1 MPQASAVAAR
11 APQRGPAGN
20 YYMEIHPDPDCL
32 HRRRAGPGHR
42 PPPAR
47 RPRTSLFRL
56 ALLAFAGLFLLSV
69 VLTASLRWL
78 NPPTSAFMLAAR
90 LVAAANGD
98 QDFHNEQHWI
108 PLTAQSPWA
117 SVAVIA
123 AEDQK
128 FPRHRGFDFDAMHSA
143 LDAHQR
149 GAGLRGASTLSQ
161 QLAKNLYLWSGRS
174 WLRKALEAWLTL
186 LLESTLDKRRILE
199 LYLNVVEFGPGV
211 YGVEAASQR
220 YFGHSADAL
229 SAEQAAALAAVLPS
243 PSNYSVTAPSDYVRA
258 RQRWILTQMRALG
271 GVAVVRSL
279 DPR

>member
-1 MPQASAVAAR
+1 MA
-11 APQRGPAGN
+11 
-20 YYMEIHPDPDCL
+20 IHPDPDGL
-32 HRRRAGPGHR
+32 HRRRAGVGHR
-42 PPPAR
+42 PQPAR

-56 ALLAFAGLFLLSV
+56 LLLAVAALLLLSV

-90 LVAAANGD
+90 LVALAHGD
-98 QDFHNEQHWI
+98 RDFHIEQHWT
-108 PLTAQSPWA
+108 PLAAQSPWA
-117 SVAVIA
+117 GVAVIA

-128 FPRHRGFDFDAMHSA
+128 FPRHRGFDFDAMRSA

-174 WLRKALEAWLTL
+174 WLRKGLEAWLTV

-220 YFGHSADAL
+220 YFGHGADAL
-229 SAEQAAALAAVLPS
+229 GAEEAAALAAVLPS
-243 PSNYSVTAPSDYVRA
+243 PSHYSVTKPSNYVRA
-258 RQRWILTQMRALG
+258 RQRWILAQMRALG
-271 GVAVVRSL
+271 GVAVVRRL
-279 DPR
+279 PR